1 MTQFL
6 KWPKDLNKHFT
17 KEYIWMAKSTW
28 TDAQSLLIRERQ
40 IKTKMSYHLKPVRMA
55 IIWKKRKKE
64 KETNKKIT
72 TVGENVEKLEPLCTI
87 GGNVK
92 WCSCYGKQYSV
103 PQKIKN
109 RAII

>member
-1 MTQFL
+1 
-6 KWPKDLNKHFT
+6 
-17 KEYIWMAKSTW
+17 
-28 TDAQSLLIRERQ
+28 
-40 IKTKMSYHLKPVRMA
+40 MA

-92 WCSCYGKQYSV
+92 WCSCYGKQYKESL
-103 PQKIKN
+103 KN
-109 RAII
+109 